1 MNTILIICLAVAL
14 ILLTLSVWY
23 IRKVLIKLLFV
34 SEHIGDF
41 TIKMIEFKEHLDTV
55 NKLDTYYG
63 DVTLENL
70 LRHSKAIELEV
81 QKFVDIYSIT
91 TEIEEDYEIDDE
103 TGTEAEAEENF

>member
-1 MNTILIICLAVAL
+1 MSTAFIICFV
-14 ILLTLSVWY
+14 ITVLLLFFSVWY
-23 IRKVLIKLLFV
+23 IRKILIKLLFV

-41 TIKMIEFKEHLDTV
+41 TIKMIEFKEHLQTV
-55 NKLDTYYG
+55 NQLETYYG

-70 LRHSKAIELEV
+70 LRHSKAIETEV

-103 TGTEAEAEENF
+103 TGTETEEGY